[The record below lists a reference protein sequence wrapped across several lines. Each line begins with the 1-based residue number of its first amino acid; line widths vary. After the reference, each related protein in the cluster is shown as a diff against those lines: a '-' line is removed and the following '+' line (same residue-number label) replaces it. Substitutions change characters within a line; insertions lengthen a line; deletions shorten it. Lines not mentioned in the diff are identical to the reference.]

1 MFTALNNS
9 DILREV
15 IKMHGSLELKTGVVI
30 FSIAMVQSIK
40 NYCYDATV
48 DTNNSTGAQI
58 KLFKYL
64 QFLAMKEAES
74 NSISS
79 TISITTCLV

>member
-1 MFTALNNS
+1 
-9 DILREV
+9 
-15 IKMHGSLELKTGVVI
+15 MHGSLELKTVVVI

-40 NYCYDATV
+40 NDCYHATV

-58 KLFKYL
+58 KYL
-64 QFLAMKEAES
+64 QFFAMKEAES
-74 NSISS
+74 NPISS